1 MGKYTRGL
9 LAVILAVVLVL
20 PAAAFAMLPEANARS
35 STGMDGPV
43 MTGKTV
49 VDYDTSNH
57 WKFWAGGYNG
67 KEITTQNVGRIWTDK
82 TVRAVENG
90 DSDFLTT
97 LSAISSTS
105 DTTVSG
111 KPLDIVLVL
120 DASGSMSDPMGD
132 GDPIKRIDALKTAAN
147 SFIDT
152 IAKENAKI
160 SDESKQHQVAVVKF
174 SGNKSTTVGNDYYRD
189 DDGYTYNYS
198 QTMMGLTNCSEASA
212 TEPGATDLKKTI
224 NAINPAGSTRAD
236 YGLQLADEVFS
247 SGRADAKKIVVFFT
261 DGSPT
266 SSSGF
271 EKKVANSAV
280 NTAKKIKGNGADIYA
295 IGIFSGAKP
304 SDVPTAEG
312 ISNENKFMHAVSS
325 NYPAASSSIS
335 FWGEWTINFGAR
347 AENANYYKSATSASE
362 LEKIFEEISG
372 SIIQAGY
379 PTEVHGGY
387 GEHKSGYITFTDEL
401 GDFMQV
407 DNFTSVVYNGET
419 FAKPA
424 IKTEGNVDTYKFT
437 GAAANLVITVQHT
450 EKSKPRTGDIVTVK
464 IPASLIPLRHFKI
477 TDGVLTV
484 DDAEPIQVNYTS
496 SVKRD
501 ALDNLFT
508 PEKVAG
514 LKGYIESNTITA
526 ENGSKTVNF
535 YANKWNGG
543 TLGDT
548 IANFEP
554 ADSNRYYYFQKQ
566 TPIYVDK
573 NCTTPATG
581 SLAAEGIYYYKDE
594 FEAKGTDSKVEPRTA
609 IIEFTGGHAARFEGA
624 IVRDASGNLSFS
636 EGTARLAFI
645 DELHT
650 TKELVGGNPTGTAAD
665 VLNLKWNNTS
675 AKSDATEVDVH
686 LGNNGKI
693 SFNVTPA
700 TVDTKTSFGLTKVLE
715 GREWTDTDKFK
726 FELSATSENDAPMP
740 APATA
745 TVTKANLDDK
755 GKAAINF
762 GEITYNKP
770 GEYTYE
776 VREVKGD
783 AGGITYSK
791 NVATFK
797 VTVAVKATGGLKADV
812 EKISGETEFK
822 NTYSAKTE
830 TSLTLEA
837 TKKLTGRPMADDEFK
852 FALSYAEHDEV
863 LLDAT
868 NKGGKVEFGP
878 LTYTTESLAKLVEE
892 EKASFDDSSDK
903 PTWTIRYTAAEQ
915 TGKLPAGVSAAVSAI
930 DAYVTVV
937 DNGDGTLTATADYG
951 DAGNE
956 FVNAYTA
963 APAEASLV
971 GKKNLQVPD
980 GLTPADITGKFTFT
994 VTGEEGAPMPA
1005 NASVTN
1011 DAKGK
1016 VDFGKI
1022 TFTLDD
1028 LNKALG
1034 EKPEKREH
1042 TFTYTVTES
1051 GEVAGVT
1058 NDAKLSREVSF
1069 TVTDD
1074 SKGKLSVSRNPD
1086 GNAAFTFTNTY
1097 NVTPVETSVTDQITA
1112 TKVLT
1117 GRDMAEGEF
1126 SFELVEGEGK
1136 DAKVVATGKNA
1147 ADGKITMSAVKYT
1160 KARTHTYTLREVK
1173 GNAGG
1178 ITYSDAKFTIETTIT
1193 DSGDGTL
1200 SATHVLKDVKVAEFK
1215 NSYNV
1220 TPKSSSVTE
1229 QITADKVLDG
1239 RDLKAGEFR
1248 FELVEGNNVVA
1259 TGTNNA
1265 DGKIVMDPVTYTAAG
1280 EHTYILRE
1288 TKAGTTENGITY
1300 STAEY
1305 TVVTTVKDN
1314 NDGTLS
1320 VEHKLQNVDKATFEN
1335 AYTVTPKSFSVTDQI
1350 TATKVLTGRDLKEG
1364 EFSFELV
1371 EGNDVVATGK
1381 NDARGKI
1388 KMSPIEYTAAGE
1400 HTYTLREVKGDAGNG
1415 ITYDGKTYTIE
1426 TTITDKGDGTLEAKH
1441 VLKGDGEAKFSNSYK
1456 PNPGEFSV
1464 TDQITATKSLTG
1476 RDLKEGEFSF
1486 ELVEGDKVVATGTN
1500 DASGNITM
1508 GAVKYTEAGKHTY
1521 TLREVKGGTTS
1532 KGITYSDAKYTI
1544 ETTITDNG
1552 DGTLKAEHVLKDLTA
1567 ATFKNTYSVT
1577 PTDADLDFG
1586 LSKAVDG
1593 RAWTDSDEFS
1603 FTITAAEGTPLPDPA
1618 TVTVSKKDAKDGIA
1632 AINFGKIRYTAAG
1645 TYKYEIRE
1653 NAGNAAGMTYDG
1665 HVATAEVT
1673 VTENGEGVLTAN
1685 VTKKE
1690 SGRFTNTYRTELDYA
1705 AAGGLKLS
1713 KSLSGRPM
1721 TEGQFTFT
1729 VKPAD
1734 EASANALG
1742 LLPGANNFQSPATAE
1757 ATVGLIDI
1765 LAGHEVKFTQAD
1777 AGKTFKYTVAEKND
1791 GKPGYTY
1798 DNAERTVTI
1807 VIADDGA
1814 GTLTATTTVSGGPE
1828 GTHETVHKSGENKVE
1843 KALVPFHNSY
1853 SATTNTPGGTAA
1865 QVVATKTLTGRPMAD
1880 GEFWFGIAYQGE
1892 LVAYENLK
1900 PNIGGHVSFDTLHY
1914 DTKML
1919 ANLEAAGLA
1928 YRTDKDGKLAWTIN
1942 YTAYEDLFGLP
1953 NGVSATTWSF
1963 GFKVIVV
1970 DNGDGTLT
1978 ATVDYGGVEPLFE
1991 NVYGADAVDAALT
2004 GTKKLQ
2010 VAEGLTP
2017 ADITGKFTFT
2027 VTADEAGAP
2036 MPERTTATN
2045 DAAGNVDF
2053 GKIHFTLEDLNRALG
2068 VTDDATDKAEADEA
2082 DDVDAD
2088 EAEADADADANADEP
2103 GDESE
2108 PAAPT
2113 APRSHTFAYTVTE
2126 SGSAPGVTND
2136 ANATR
2141 KVSYTVTDD
2150 GAGHLS
2156 VVRDGDDG
2164 AAFTFTNTYG
2174 VTPADSSVTDQ
2185 VKTVKRLTGRDLAAG
2200 EFTFELLEDDVVV
2213 ANGTNDANGTVTLSP
2228 IRYEAPG
2235 THTYTL
2241 REACPN
2247 ALGLYKG
2254 VTYDGTTYTV
2264 VTTVSDNGDGT
2275 LTAAHKLEGATESAG
2290 FTNKYHAMP
2299 TQVSIGAIK
2308 VLEGRELK
2316 KDEFSF
2322 KLVGEDI
2329 ESTVANDADGKISFD
2344 KFEYDE
2350 PGTHVYTISEVKGD
2364 EVGMTYDKS
2373 VFTVTVNV
2381 VDDGE
2386 GNLKANV
2393 AFTKGD
2399 KSVEGI
2405 VFNNTYKKPETP
2417 VPTPDPGTP
2426 KTVTN
2431 IVKTVK
2437 GFLPTTGD
2445 QQAAALL
2452 MTFVIAMAGVG
2463 ALVWGIRKR

>member
-1 MGKYTRGL
+1 MGKYTRGF

-35 STGMDGPV
+35 STGMDGPI
-43 MTGKTV
+43 MTGKV
-49 VDYDTSNH
+49 ADPDTSGR
-57 WKFWAGGYNG
+57 WEIWAAGHGGN
-67 KEITTQNVGRIWTDK
+67 KVTTQNVGRIWTDK
-82 TVRAVENG
+82 TVKATEENEE
-90 DSDFLTT
+90 SDFLTT
-97 LSAISSTS
+97 LSAMSSTS
-105 DTTVSG
+105 NSTVTVTT
-111 KPLDIVLVL
+111 PLDIVMVL
-120 DASGSMSDPMGD
+120 DASGSMDHAMGD
-132 GDPIKRIDALKTAAN
+132 TDSTKRITALKNAAY

-152 IAKENAKI
+152 IAKQNEGI
-160 SDESKQHQVAVVKF
+160 EGVDRQHRVAIVKF
-174 SGNKSTTVGNDYYRD
+174 SGDTTKKVGNDTYRA
-189 DDGYTYNYS
+189 DGYTYNYS
-198 QTMMGLTNCSEASA
+198 QVMSGLTDCSG
-212 TEPGATDLKKTI
+212 PGVTDLKKTI
-224 NAINPAGSTRAD
+224 KAIKPAGATRAD
-236 YGLQLADEVFS
+236 YGLELAEGIT

-261 DGSPT
+261 DGTPT
-266 SSSGF
+266 KVDKFDPG
-271 EKKVANSAV
+271 VANDAV
-280 NTAKKIKGNGADIYA
+280 ASAKKMKDSKATIYT
-295 IGIFSGAKP
+295 IGIFDGANPKA
-304 SDVPTAEG
+304 SVQDSKT
-312 ISNENKFMHAVSS
+312 SQENKFMQAVSS
-325 NYPAASSSIS
+325 NYPNATK
-335 FWGEWTINFGAR
+335 WNTHGTR
-347 AENANYYKSATSASE
+347 AENSDYYKSATNAEELKKVFDDISQAITSE
-362 LEKIFEEISG
+362 
-372 SIIQAGY
+372 APY
-379 PTEVHGGY
+379 PTEIHKGY
-387 GEHKSGYITFTDEL
+387 DETKSGYITFTDEL

-407 DNFTSVVYNGET
+407 DGFTEVVINGTPFTKTDKTVNKET
-419 FAKPA
+419 N
-424 IKTEGNVDTYKFT
+424 TDTYEFT
-437 GAAANLVITVQHT
+437 GKAKDLLITVQRAGADNPQ
-450 EKSKPRTGDIVTVK
+450 KGDIVAVN
-464 IPASLIPLRHFKI
+464 IPASLIPLSHFK
-477 TDGVLTV
+477 TV
-484 DDAEPIQVNYTS
+484 DGKLSVDNVKPIQVKYAS
-496 SVKRD
+496 SVKSV

-508 PEKVAG
+508 PEEVTG
-514 LKGYIESNTITA
+514 LKAYIEKNTTVA
-526 ENGSKTVNF
+526 DDGSKTVSF
-535 YANKWNGG
+535 YANKWSGG
-543 TLGDT
+543 ALGDT
-548 IANFEP
+548 VATFEP
-554 ADSNRYYYFQKQ
+554 ADTNRYYYFQKQ
-566 TPIYVDK
+566 TPIYADK
-573 NCTTPATG
+573 DCTQPAKNSLTDTG
-581 SLAAEGIYYYKDE
+581 AYYYKDE
-594 FEAKGTDSKVEPRTA
+594 FEEQGSNNEAKPTTA
-609 IIEFTGGHAARFEGA
+609 VIEFIGGDAAKFDGA
-624 IVRDASGNLSFS
+624 IVADKDGNLSFS
-636 EGTARLAFI
+636 VGTARLAFI

-650 TKELVGGNPTGTAAD
+650 TKESVGDNNTGTATD
-665 VLNLKWNNTS
+665 VLNPKWNNMS
-675 AKSDATEVDVH
+675 AKAAATHVNSY

-693 SFNVTPA
+693 SFAYDMTPA
-700 TVDTKTSFGLTKVLE
+700 MVNTKASFGLTKVLE
-715 GREWTDTDKFK
+715 GRAWTDADA
-726 FELSATSENDAPMP
+726 FEFGLTSENGAPMP
-740 APATA
+740 TTTTA
-745 TVTKANLDDK
+745 IVRKADLDAQ
-755 GKAAINF
+755 GKAAIDF
-762 GEITYNKP
+762 GTIEYTEPGTYVYKVSEKHAGTTIDGIAYSGNVAEITVTVKPNKK
-770 GEYTYE
+770 GELSADVKVTSGETEFKNVYAADPVESSVTDQITAAKSLTGRDLAEGEFSFELLEIADKEVKPVETVTNGADGKVTFSAIKYTEIGQHTYML
-776 VREVKGD
+776 REVKGD
-783 AGGITYSK
+783 AGGITYDDTTYTIVTTISDNGK
-791 NVATFK
+791 GQLVATHELK
-797 VTVAVKATGGLKADV
+797 GAEDVKS
-812 EKISGETEFK
+812 IEFK
-822 NTYSAKTE
+822 
-830 TSLTLEA
+830 
-837 TKKLTGRPMADDEFK
+837 
-852 FALSYAEHDEV
+852 
-863 LLDAT
+863 
-868 NKGGKVEFGP
+868 
-878 LTYTTESLAKLVEE
+878 
-892 EKASFDDSSDK
+892 
-903 PTWTIRYTAAEQ
+903 
-915 TGKLPAGVSAAVSAI
+915 
-930 DAYVTVV
+930 
-937 DNGDGTLTATADYG
+937 
-951 DAGNE
+951 
-956 FVNAYTA
+956 NAYTA
-963 APAEASLV
+963 NAAEASLA
-971 GKKNLQVPD
+971 GIKNLQVAD
-980 GLTPADITGKFTFT
+980 GLTPADIAGKFTFT

-1051 GEVAGVT
+1051 GKVAGVT
-1058 NDAKLSREVSF
+1058 NDAKPPRTVSF

-1074 SKGKLSVSRNPD
+1074 GEGKLSVSHKPD
-1086 GNAAFTFTNTY
+1086 GDVAFTFTNTY
-1097 NVTPVETSVTDQITA
+1097 SATPVETSVTDQITA
-1112 TKVLT
+1112 IKVLT
-1117 GRDMAEGEF
+1117 GRELAADEF

-1147 ADGKITMSAVKYT
+1147 ADGKITMSPVKYT
-1160 KARTHTYTLREVK
+1160 EAGKHIYTLRELK

-1178 ITYSDAKFTIETTIT
+1178 ITYSDAE
-1193 DSGDGTL
+1193 
-1200 SATHVLKDVKVAEFK
+1200 
-1215 NSYNV
+1215 
-1220 TPKSSSVTE
+1220 
-1229 QITADKVLDG
+1229 
-1239 RDLKAGEFR
+1239 
-1248 FELVEGNNVVA
+1248 
-1259 TGTNNA
+1259 
-1265 DGKIVMDPVTYTAAG
+1265 
-1280 EHTYILRE
+1280 
-1288 TKAGTTENGITY
+1288 
-1300 STAEY
+1300 
-1305 TVVTTVKDN
+1305 
-1314 NDGTLS
+1314 
-1320 VEHKLQNVDKATFEN
+1320 
-1335 AYTVTPKSFSVTDQI
+1335 
-1350 TATKVLTGRDLKEG
+1350 
-1364 EFSFELV
+1364 
-1371 EGNDVVATGK
+1371 
-1381 NDARGKI
+1381 
-1388 KMSPIEYTAAGE
+1388 
-1400 HTYTLREVKGDAGNG
+1400 
-1415 ITYDGKTYTIE
+1415 YTIE
-1426 TTITDKGDGTLEAKH
+1426 TTIADKGDGTLEAKH
-1441 VLKGDGEAKFSNSYK
+1441 VLKD
-1456 PNPGEFSV
+1456 
-1464 TDQITATKSLTG
+1464 D
-1476 RDLKEGEFSF
+1476 
-1486 ELVEGDKVVATGTN
+1486 
-1500 DASGNITM
+1500 
-1508 GAVKYTEAGKHTY
+1508 VK
-1521 TLREVKGGTTS
+1521 
-1532 KGITYSDAKYTI
+1532 
-1544 ETTITDNG
+1544 
-1552 DGTLKAEHVLKDLTA
+1552 A
-1567 ATFKNTYSVT
+1567 ATFENAYSVT
-1577 PTDADLDFG
+1577 PLDAELDFD
-1586 LSKAVDG
+1586 LSKAIDG
-1593 RAWTDSDEFS
+1593 RDWTDSDKFS
-1603 FTITAAEGTPLPDPA
+1603 FTITAPEGTPLPDPA

-1632 AINFGKIRYTAAG
+1632 AIKFGKIHYTAAG
-1645 TYKYEIRE
+1645 TYTYEIRE
-1653 NAGNAAGMTYDG
+1653 NAGNAAGMAYDG

-1673 VTENGEGVLTAN
+1673 VTEDGEGKLTAN

-1690 SGRFTNTYRTELDYA
+1690 NGRFTNTYRTELNYT

-1729 VKPAD
+1729 VTPAD

-1742 LLPGANNFQSPATAE
+1742 LLPGANSFKSPAAAE

-1765 LAGHEVKFTQAD
+1765 LAGHEVIFTQAD
-1777 AGKTFKYTVAEKND
+1777 AGKTFTYTVAEKND
-1791 GKPGYTY
+1791 GQPGYTY
-1798 DNAERTVTI
+1798 DDAVRTVTI
-1807 VIADDGA
+1807 AVADDGA

-1928 YRTDKDGKLAWTIN
+1928 HRTDKDGKLAWTIN

-1991 NVYGADAVDAALT
+1991 NVYGAEAVDAALT

-2010 VAEGLTP
+2010 AAEGLTL

-2027 VTADEAGAP
+2027 VTADESGAP

-2082 DDVDAD
+2082 DEAEAD
-2088 EAEADADADANADEP
+2088 EAEAEEADTDANADEP
-2103 GDESE
+2103 SDEPE

-2113 APRSHTFAYTVTE
+2113 APRSHTFTYTVTE

-2136 ANATR
+2136 TNATR
-2141 KVSYTVTDD
+2141 KVSYTVSDD

-2156 VVRDGDDG
+2156 VKREGDDG

-2174 VTPADSSVTDQ
+2174 VAPTDSSVTDQ

-2200 EFTFELLEDDVVV
+2200 EFTFELLEDGVVV
-2213 ANGTNDANGTVTLSP
+2213 ASGTNDADGTVTLSP

-2275 LTAAHKLEGATESAG
+2275 LAATHKLEGATESAG

-2322 KLVGEDI
+2322 KLVGEGI
-2329 ESTVANDADGKISFD
+2329 ESTVTNDADGKINFD

-2350 PGTHVYTISEVKGD
+2350 PGTYVYTISEVKGD
-2364 EVGMTYDKS
+2364 EAGMTYDKS
-2373 VFTVTVNV
+2373 VFTATVNV

-2452 MTFVIAMAGVG
+2452 MAFVIAMAGVG

>member
-35 STGMDGPV
+35 STGMDGPI
-43 MTGKTV
+43 MTGKV
-49 VDYDTSNH
+49 ADPDTSGR
-57 WKFWAGGYNG
+57 WEIWAAGHGGN
-67 KEITTQNVGRIWTDK
+67 KVTTQNVGRIWTDK
-82 TVRAVENG
+82 TVKATEENEE
-90 DSDFLTT
+90 SDFLTT
-97 LSAISSTS
+97 LSAMSSTS
-105 DTTVSG
+105 NSTVTVTT
-111 KPLDIVLVL
+111 PLDIVMVL
-120 DASGSMSDPMGD
+120 DASGSMDDPMGG
-132 GDPIKRIDALKTAAN
+132 GDSTKRIDALKSAAN
-147 SFIDT
+147 SFINT
-152 IAKENAKI
+152 IAKQNEGI
-160 SDESKQHQVAVVKF
+160 EGVDRQHRVAIVKF
-174 SGNKSTTVGNDYYRD
+174 AGDKTNKVGNDQYKK
-189 DDGYTYNYS
+189 GQFWYNNS
-198 QTMMGLTNCSEASA
+198 QVMKGLTDCSGGNVKVLEDTVAGIKPS
-212 TEPGATDLKKTI
+212 GA
-224 NAINPAGSTRAD
+224 TRAD
-236 YGLQLADEVFS
+236 YGLELAGDITF
-247 SGRADAKKIVVFFT
+247 GRADAKKIVVFFT
-261 DGSPT
+261 DGKPT
-266 SSSGF
+266 SFSEFDSD
-271 EKKVANSAV
+271 VAKGAV
-280 NTAKKIKGNGADIYA
+280 TAAKKMKDGKATVYT
-295 IGIFSGAKP
+295 IGIFSGADPADDPSKEGT
-304 SDVPTAEG
+304 SDV
-312 ISNENKFMHAVSS
+312 NKFMHAVSS
-325 NYPAASSSIS
+325 NYPDATSYASDKL
-335 FWGEWTINFGAR
+335 GTR
-347 AENANYYKSATSASE
+347 AENSDYYKSATNAEELKKVFDDISQAITSE
-362 LEKIFEEISG
+362 
-372 SIIQAGY
+372 APY
-379 PTEVHGGY
+379 PTEIHKGY
-387 GEHKSGYITFTDEL
+387 DEIKSGYITFTDEL

-407 DNFTSVVYNGET
+407 DGFTEVVINGTPFTEASKTFNKET
-419 FAKPA
+419 N
-424 IKTEGNVDTYKFT
+424 TDTYEFT
-437 GAAANLVITVQHT
+437 GKAKDLLITVQRAGADNPQ
-450 EKSKPRTGDIVTVK
+450 KGDIVTVN
-464 IPASLIPLRHFKI
+464 IPASLIPLSHFK
-477 TDGVLTV
+477 TV
-484 DDAEPIQVNYTS
+484 DGKLSVDNVKPIQVKYAS
-496 SVKRD
+496 SVKSA

-508 PEKVAG
+508 PEKVTG
-514 LKGYIESNTITA
+514 LKDYIEHNTTVVD
-526 ENGSKTVNF
+526 GTKTVSF
-535 YANKWNGG
+535 YANKWSGG
-543 TLGDT
+543 ALGDT
-548 IANFEP
+548 VATFEP
-554 ADSNRYYYFQKQ
+554 ADTNRYYYFQKQ
-566 TPIYVDK
+566 TPIYTDK
-573 NCTTPATG
+573 DCTQPAKNSLTDTG
-581 SLAAEGIYYYKDE
+581 TYYYKDE
-594 FEAKGTDSKVEPRTA
+594 FEEQGENGEAKPATA
-609 IIEFTGGHAARFEGA
+609 VIEFIGGDAAKFDGA
-624 IVRDASGNLSFS
+624 IVADKDGNLSFS
-636 EGTARLAFI
+636 VGTARLAFI

-650 TKELVGGNPTGTAAD
+650 TKGSVGGNSTGTATD
-665 VLNLKWNNTS
+665 VLNPKWNNVS
-675 AKSDATEVDVH
+675 AKAAATHVNSY

-693 SFNVTPA
+693 SFAYDMTPA
-700 TVDTKTSFGLTKVLE
+700 MVNTKASFGLTKVLE
-715 GREWTDTDKFK
+715 GRDWTNADA
-726 FELSATSENDAPMP
+726 FEFGLTSESGAPMP
-740 APATA
+740 AARTA
-745 TVTKANLDDK
+745 TVRKADLDQ
-755 GKAAINF
+755 GKAAIDF
-762 GEITYNKP
+762 GTIEYTEPGTYVYKVSEKHAGTTIDGIAYSKNVAEITVTVTPDKE
-770 GEYTYE
+770 GELSAAVKVAWSEAEVTEFKNVYAADPVESSVTDQITVAKSLTGRDLTEGEFSFELREVKGEDSELIETVANAADGKVTFSTIKYTEIGQHTYML
-776 VREVKGD
+776 REVKGD
-783 AGGITYSK
+783 AGGITYDDTIYTVVTTIADNGK
-791 NVATFK
+791 GQLAATHELK
-797 VTVAVKATGGLKADV
+797 GAKDVKS
-812 EKISGETEFK
+812 IEFK
-822 NTYSAKTE
+822 NA
-830 TSLTLEA
+830 
-837 TKKLTGRPMADDEFK
+837 
-852 FALSYAEHDEV
+852 
-863 LLDAT
+863 
-868 NKGGKVEFGP
+868 
-878 LTYTTESLAKLVEE
+878 YTT
-892 EKASFDDSSDK
+892 
-903 PTWTIRYTAAEQ
+903 
-915 TGKLPAGVSAAVSAI
+915 
-930 DAYVTVV
+930 
-937 DNGDGTLTATADYG
+937 
-951 DAGNE
+951 
-956 FVNAYTA
+956 NA
-963 APAEASLV
+963 AEASLT
-971 GKKNLQVPD
+971 GIKNLQVAD
-980 GLTPADITGKFTFT
+980 GLTPADIAGKFTFT

-1074 SKGKLSVSRNPD
+1074 GKGNLSVSHKPD
-1086 GNAAFTFTNTY
+1086 GDVAFTFTNTY

-1117 GRDMAEGEF
+1117 GRELAAGEF
-1126 SFELVEGEGK
+1126 SFELVEGEGE
-1136 DAKVVATGKNA
+1136 DAKVIATGTNA

-1160 KARTHTYTLREVK
+1160 KAGTH
-1173 GNAGG
+1173 A
-1178 ITYSDAKFTIETTIT
+1178 
-1193 DSGDGTL
+1193 
-1200 SATHVLKDVKVAEFK
+1200 
-1215 NSYNV
+1215 
-1220 TPKSSSVTE
+1220 
-1229 QITADKVLDG
+1229 
-1239 RDLKAGEFR
+1239 
-1248 FELVEGNNVVA
+1248 
-1259 TGTNNA
+1259 
-1265 DGKIVMDPVTYTAAG
+1265 
-1280 EHTYILRE
+1280 
-1288 TKAGTTENGITY
+1288 
-1300 STAEY
+1300 
-1305 TVVTTVKDN
+1305 
-1314 NDGTLS
+1314 
-1320 VEHKLQNVDKATFEN
+1320 
-1335 AYTVTPKSFSVTDQI
+1335 
-1350 TATKVLTGRDLKEG
+1350 
-1364 EFSFELV
+1364 
-1371 EGNDVVATGK
+1371 
-1381 NDARGKI
+1381 
-1388 KMSPIEYTAAGE
+1388 
-1400 HTYTLREVKGDAGNG
+1400 
-1415 ITYDGKTYTIE
+1415 
-1426 TTITDKGDGTLEAKH
+1426 
-1441 VLKGDGEAKFSNSYK
+1441 
-1456 PNPGEFSV
+1456 
-1464 TDQITATKSLTG
+1464 
-1476 RDLKEGEFSF
+1476 
-1486 ELVEGDKVVATGTN
+1486 
-1500 DASGNITM
+1500 
-1508 GAVKYTEAGKHTY
+1508 Y
-1521 TLREVKGGTTS
+1521 TLREVKGGTIS
-1532 KGITYSDAKYTI
+1532 KGVTYSDAEYTI

-1552 DGTLKAEHVLKDLTA
+1552 DGTLSATHVLKDDVKA
-1567 ATFKNTYSVT
+1567 ATFENAYSVT
-1577 PTDADLDFG
+1577 PLDAEFDFG
-1586 LSKAVDG
+1586 LGKAIDG
-1593 RAWTDSDEFS
+1593 RDWTDSDKFS
-1603 FTITAAEGTPLPDPA
+1603 FTITASEGTPLPDPA

-1632 AINFGKIRYTAAG
+1632 AIKFGKIHYTAAG

-1653 NAGNAAGMTYDG
+1653 NAGNTVGMTYDS

-1673 VTENGEGVLTAN
+1673 VTEDGDGNLTAN

-1690 SGRFTNTYRTELDYA
+1690 NGRFTNTYRTELNYT
-1705 AAGGLKLS
+1705 AAGGLWLS
-1713 KSLSGRPM
+1713 KYLDGRPM

-1729 VKPAD
+1729 VTPAD
-1734 EASANALG
+1734 DASARALG
-1742 LLPGANNFQSPATAE
+1742 LLPGANSFKSPEAAE

-1791 GKPGYTY
+1791 GQPGYTY
-1798 DNAERTVTI
+1798 DDAVRTVTI
-1807 VIADDGA
+1807 AIADDTA

-1928 YRTDKDGKLAWTIN
+1928 HRTDKDGKLAWTIN

-2036 MPERTTATN
+2036 MPERTTVTN

-2082 DDVDAD
+2082 DEAEAD
-2088 EAEADADADANADEP
+2088 EAEAEEADPAADANV
-2103 GDESE
+2103 DESE

-2126 SGSAPGVTND
+2126 TGSAPGVTND

-2156 VVRDGDDG
+2156 VVRNGDDG
-2164 AAFTFTNTYG
+2164 AAFTFINTYS
-2174 VTPADSSVTDQ
+2174 VTPTDSVVTDQ

-2200 EFTFELLEDDVVV
+2200 EFTFDLLEDGVVV
-2213 ANGTNDANGTVTLSP
+2213 ASGTNDANGTVTLSP

-2264 VTTVSDNGDGT
+2264 VATVSDNGDGT
-2275 LTAAHKLEGATESAG
+2275 LAVTHKLEGTTESAG

-2322 KLVGEDI
+2322 KLVGEGI
-2329 ESTVANDADGKISFD
+2329 ESTVTNDADGKISFD

-2364 EVGMTYDKS
+2364 EAGMTYDKS
-2373 VFTVTVNV
+2373 VFTATVNV

-2399 KSVEGI
+2399 RSVEGI

-2417 VPTPDPGTP
+2417 TPTPDPGTP

-2452 MTFVIAMAGVG
+2452 MAFVIAMAGVG

>member
-35 STGMDGPV
+35 STGMDGPI
-43 MTGKTV
+43 MTGKV
-49 VDYDTSNH
+49 ADPDTSGR
-57 WKFWAGGYNG
+57 WEIWAAGHGGN
-67 KEITTQNVGRIWTDK
+67 KVTTQNVGRIWTDK
-82 TVRAVENG
+82 TVKATEENEE
-90 DSDFLTT
+90 SDFLTT
-97 LSAISSTS
+97 LSAMSSTS
-105 DTTVSG
+105 NSTVTVTT
-111 KPLDIVLVL
+111 PLDIVMVL
-120 DASGSMSDPMGD
+120 DASGSMDDPMGG
-132 GDPIKRIDALKTAAN
+132 GDSTKRIDALKSAAN
-147 SFIDT
+147 SFINT
-152 IAKENAKI
+152 IAKQNEGI
-160 SDESKQHQVAVVKF
+160 EGVDRQHRVAIVKF
-174 SGNKSTTVGNDYYRD
+174 AGDKTNKVGNDQYKK
-189 DDGYTYNYS
+189 GQLWYNNS
-198 QTMMGLTNCSEASA
+198 QVMKGLTDCSGGNVKVLEDTVAGIKPS
-212 TEPGATDLKKTI
+212 GA
-224 NAINPAGSTRAD
+224 TRAD
-236 YGLQLADEVFS
+236 YGLELAGDITF
-247 SGRADAKKIVVFFT
+247 GRADAKKIVVFFT
-261 DGSPT
+261 DGKPT
-266 SSSGF
+266 SFSEFDSD
-271 EKKVANSAV
+271 VAKGAV
-280 NTAKKIKGNGADIYA
+280 TAAKKMKDGKATVYT
-295 IGIFSGAKP
+295 IGIFSGADPADDPSKEGT
-304 SDVPTAEG
+304 SDV
-312 ISNENKFMHAVSS
+312 NKFMHAVSS
-325 NYPAASSSIS
+325 NYPDATSYASDKL
-335 FWGEWTINFGAR
+335 GTR
-347 AENANYYKSATSASE
+347 AENSDYYKSATNAEELKKVFDDISQAITSE
-362 LEKIFEEISG
+362 
-372 SIIQAGY
+372 APY
-379 PTEVHGGY
+379 PTEIHKGY
-387 GEHKSGYITFTDEL
+387 DETKSGYITFTDEL

-407 DNFTSVVYNGET
+407 DGFTEVVINGTPFTEASKTFNKET
-419 FAKPA
+419 N
-424 IKTEGNVDTYKFT
+424 TDTYEFT
-437 GAAANLVITVQHT
+437 GKAKDLLITVQRAGADNPQ
-450 EKSKPRTGDIVTVK
+450 KGDIVTVN
-464 IPASLIPLRHFKI
+464 IPASLIPLSHFK
-477 TDGVLTV
+477 TV
-484 DDAEPIQVNYTS
+484 DGKLSVDNVKPIQVKYAS
-496 SVKRD
+496 SVKSA

-508 PEKVAG
+508 PEKVTG
-514 LKGYIESNTITA
+514 LKDYIEHNTTVVD
-526 ENGSKTVNF
+526 GTKTVSF
-535 YANKWNGG
+535 YANKWSGG
-543 TLGDT
+543 ALGDT
-548 IANFEP
+548 VATFEP
-554 ADSNRYYYFQKQ
+554 ADTNRYYYFQKQ
-566 TPIYVDK
+566 TPIYTDK
-573 NCTTPATG
+573 DCTQPAKNSLTDTG
-581 SLAAEGIYYYKDE
+581 TYYYKDE
-594 FEAKGTDSKVEPRTA
+594 FEEQGENGEAKPATA
-609 IIEFTGGHAARFEGA
+609 VIEFIGGDAAKFDGA
-624 IVRDASGNLSFS
+624 IVADKDGNLSFS
-636 EGTARLAFI
+636 VGTARLAFI

-650 TKELVGGNPTGTAAD
+650 TKGSVGGNSTGTATD
-665 VLNLKWNNTS
+665 VLNPKWNNVS
-675 AKSDATEVDVH
+675 AKAAATHVNSY

-693 SFNVTPA
+693 SFAYDMTPA
-700 TVDTKTSFGLTKVLE
+700 MVNTKASFGLTKVLE
-715 GREWTDTDKFK
+715 GRDWTNADA
-726 FELSATSENDAPMP
+726 FEFGLTSESGAPMP
-740 APATA
+740 AARTA
-745 TVTKANLDDK
+745 TVRKADLDQ
-755 GKAAINF
+755 GKAAIDF
-762 GEITYNKP
+762 GTIEYTEPGTYVYKVSEKHAGTTIDGIAYSKNVAEITVTVTPDKE
-770 GEYTYE
+770 GELSAAVKVAWSEAEVTEFKNVYAADPVESSVTDQITVAKSLTGRDLTEGEFSFELREVKGEDSELIETVANAADGKVTFSTIKYTEIGQHTYML
-776 VREVKGD
+776 REVKGD
-783 AGGITYSK
+783 AGGITYDDTIYTVVTTIADNGK
-791 NVATFK
+791 GQLAATHELK
-797 VTVAVKATGGLKADV
+797 GAKDVKS
-812 EKISGETEFK
+812 IEFK
-822 NTYSAKTE
+822 NA
-830 TSLTLEA
+830 
-837 TKKLTGRPMADDEFK
+837 
-852 FALSYAEHDEV
+852 
-863 LLDAT
+863 
-868 NKGGKVEFGP
+868 
-878 LTYTTESLAKLVEE
+878 YTT
-892 EKASFDDSSDK
+892 
-903 PTWTIRYTAAEQ
+903 
-915 TGKLPAGVSAAVSAI
+915 
-930 DAYVTVV
+930 
-937 DNGDGTLTATADYG
+937 
-951 DAGNE
+951 
-956 FVNAYTA
+956 NA
-963 APAEASLV
+963 AEASLT
-971 GKKNLQVPD
+971 GIKNLQVAD
-980 GLTPADITGKFTFT
+980 GLTPADIAGKFTFT

-1074 SKGKLSVSRNPD
+1074 GKGNLSVSHKPD
-1086 GNAAFTFTNTY
+1086 GDVAFTFTNTY

-1117 GRDMAEGEF
+1117 GRELAAGEF
-1126 SFELVEGEGK
+1126 SFELVEGEGE
-1136 DAKVVATGKNA
+1136 DAKVIATGTNA

-1160 KARTHTYTLREVK
+1160 KAGTH
-1173 GNAGG
+1173 A
-1178 ITYSDAKFTIETTIT
+1178 
-1193 DSGDGTL
+1193 
-1200 SATHVLKDVKVAEFK
+1200 
-1215 NSYNV
+1215 
-1220 TPKSSSVTE
+1220 
-1229 QITADKVLDG
+1229 
-1239 RDLKAGEFR
+1239 
-1248 FELVEGNNVVA
+1248 
-1259 TGTNNA
+1259 
-1265 DGKIVMDPVTYTAAG
+1265 
-1280 EHTYILRE
+1280 
-1288 TKAGTTENGITY
+1288 
-1300 STAEY
+1300 
-1305 TVVTTVKDN
+1305 
-1314 NDGTLS
+1314 
-1320 VEHKLQNVDKATFEN
+1320 
-1335 AYTVTPKSFSVTDQI
+1335 
-1350 TATKVLTGRDLKEG
+1350 
-1364 EFSFELV
+1364 
-1371 EGNDVVATGK
+1371 
-1381 NDARGKI
+1381 
-1388 KMSPIEYTAAGE
+1388 
-1400 HTYTLREVKGDAGNG
+1400 
-1415 ITYDGKTYTIE
+1415 
-1426 TTITDKGDGTLEAKH
+1426 
-1441 VLKGDGEAKFSNSYK
+1441 
-1456 PNPGEFSV
+1456 
-1464 TDQITATKSLTG
+1464 
-1476 RDLKEGEFSF
+1476 
-1486 ELVEGDKVVATGTN
+1486 
-1500 DASGNITM
+1500 
-1508 GAVKYTEAGKHTY
+1508 Y
-1521 TLREVKGGTTS
+1521 TLREVKGGTIS
-1532 KGITYSDAKYTI
+1532 KGVTYSDAEYTI

-1552 DGTLKAEHVLKDLTA
+1552 DGTLSATHVLKDDVKA
-1567 ATFKNTYSVT
+1567 ATFENAYSVT
-1577 PTDADLDFG
+1577 PLDAEFDFG
-1586 LSKAVDG
+1586 LGKAIDG
-1593 RAWTDSDEFS
+1593 RDWTDSDKFS
-1603 FTITAAEGTPLPDPA
+1603 FTITASEGTPLPDPA

-1632 AINFGKIRYTAAG
+1632 AIKFGKIHYTAAG

-1653 NAGNAAGMTYDG
+1653 NAGNTVGMTYDS

-1673 VTENGEGVLTAN
+1673 VTEDGDGNLTAN

-1690 SGRFTNTYRTELDYA
+1690 NGRFTNTYRTELNYT
-1705 AAGGLKLS
+1705 AAGGLWLS
-1713 KSLSGRPM
+1713 KYLDGRPM

-1729 VKPAD
+1729 VTPAD
-1734 EASANALG
+1734 DASARALG
-1742 LLPGANNFQSPATAE
+1742 LLPGANSFKSPEAAE

-1791 GKPGYTY
+1791 GQPGYTY
-1798 DNAERTVTI
+1798 DDAVRTVTI
-1807 VIADDGA
+1807 AIADDTA

-1928 YRTDKDGKLAWTIN
+1928 HRTDKDGKLAWTIN

-2036 MPERTTATN
+2036 MPERTTVTN

-2082 DDVDAD
+2082 DEAEAD
-2088 EAEADADADANADEP
+2088 EAEAEEADPAADANV
-2103 GDESE
+2103 DESE

-2126 SGSAPGVTND
+2126 TGSAPGVTND

-2156 VVRDGDDG
+2156 VVRNGDDG
-2164 AAFTFTNTYG
+2164 AAFTFINTYS
-2174 VTPADSSVTDQ
+2174 VTPTDSVVTDQ

-2200 EFTFELLEDDVVV
+2200 EFTFDLLEDGVVV
-2213 ANGTNDANGTVTLSP
+2213 ASGTNDANGTVTLSP

-2264 VTTVSDNGDGT
+2264 VATVSDNGDGT
-2275 LTAAHKLEGATESAG
+2275 LAVTHKLEGTTESAG

-2322 KLVGEDI
+2322 KLVGEGI
-2329 ESTVANDADGKISFD
+2329 ESTVTNDADGKISFD

-2364 EVGMTYDKS
+2364 EAGMTYDKS
-2373 VFTVTVNV
+2373 VFTATVNV

-2399 KSVEGI
+2399 RSVEGI

-2417 VPTPDPGTP
+2417 TPTPDPGTP

-2452 MTFVIAMAGVG
+2452 MAFVIAMAGVG

>member
-35 STGMDGPV
+35 STGMDGPI
-43 MTGKTV
+43 MTGKV
-49 VDYDTSNH
+49 ADPDTSGR
-57 WKFWAGGYNG
+57 WEIWAAGHGGN
-67 KEITTQNVGRIWTDK
+67 KVTTQNVGRIWTDK
-82 TVRAVENG
+82 TVKATEENEE
-90 DSDFLTT
+90 SDFLTT
-97 LSAISSTS
+97 LSAMSSTS
-105 DTTVSG
+105 NSTVTVTT
-111 KPLDIVLVL
+111 PLDIVMVL
-120 DASGSMSDPMGD
+120 DASGSMDDPMGG
-132 GDPIKRIDALKTAAN
+132 GDSTKRIDALKSAAN
-147 SFIDT
+147 SFINT
-152 IAKENAKI
+152 IAKQNEGI
-160 SDESKQHQVAVVKF
+160 EGVDRQHRVAIVKF
-174 SGNKSTTVGNDYYRD
+174 AGDKTNKVGNDQYKK
-189 DDGYTYNYS
+189 GQFWYNNS
-198 QTMMGLTNCSEASA
+198 QVMKGLTDCSGGNVKVLEDTVAGIKPS
-212 TEPGATDLKKTI
+212 GA
-224 NAINPAGSTRAD
+224 TRAD
-236 YGLQLADEVFS
+236 YGLELAGDITF
-247 SGRADAKKIVVFFT
+247 GRADAKKIVVFFT
-261 DGSPT
+261 DGKPT
-266 SSSGF
+266 SFSEFDSD
-271 EKKVANSAV
+271 VAKGAV
-280 NTAKKIKGNGADIYA
+280 TAAKKMKDGKATVYT
-295 IGIFSGAKP
+295 IGIFSGADPADDPSKEGT
-304 SDVPTAEG
+304 SDV
-312 ISNENKFMHAVSS
+312 NKFMHAVSS
-325 NYPAASSSIS
+325 NYPDATSYASDKL
-335 FWGEWTINFGAR
+335 GTR
-347 AENANYYKSATSASE
+347 AENSDYYKSATNAEELKKVFDDISQAITSE
-362 LEKIFEEISG
+362 
-372 SIIQAGY
+372 APY
-379 PTEVHGGY
+379 PTEIHKGY
-387 GEHKSGYITFTDEL
+387 DETKSGYITFTDEL

-407 DNFTSVVYNGET
+407 DGFTEVVINGTPFTEASKTFNKET
-419 FAKPA
+419 N
-424 IKTEGNVDTYKFT
+424 TDTYEFT
-437 GAAANLVITVQHT
+437 GKAKDLFITVQRAGADNPQ
-450 EKSKPRTGDIVTVK
+450 KGDIVTVN
-464 IPASLIPLRHFKI
+464 IPASLIPLSHFK
-477 TDGVLTV
+477 TV
-484 DDAEPIQVNYTS
+484 DGKLSVDNVKPIQVKYAS
-496 SVKRD
+496 SVKSA

-508 PEKVAG
+508 PEKVTG
-514 LKGYIESNTITA
+514 LKDYIEHNTTVVD
-526 ENGSKTVNF
+526 GTKTVSF
-535 YANKWNGG
+535 YANKWSGG
-543 TLGDT
+543 ALGDT
-548 IANFEP
+548 VATFEP
-554 ADSNRYYYFQKQ
+554 ADTNRYYYFQKQ
-566 TPIYVDK
+566 TPIYTDK
-573 NCTTPATG
+573 DCTQPAKNSLTDTG
-581 SLAAEGIYYYKDE
+581 TYYYKDE
-594 FEAKGTDSKVEPRTA
+594 FEEQGENGEAKPATA
-609 IIEFTGGHAARFEGA
+609 VIEFIGGDAAKFDGA
-624 IVRDASGNLSFS
+624 IVADKDGNLSFS
-636 EGTARLAFI
+636 VGTARLAFI

-650 TKELVGGNPTGTAAD
+650 TKGSVGGNSTGTATD
-665 VLNLKWNNTS
+665 VLNPKWNNVS
-675 AKSDATEVDVH
+675 AKAAATHVNSY

-693 SFNVTPA
+693 SFAYDMTPA
-700 TVDTKTSFGLTKVLE
+700 MVNTKASFGLTKVLE
-715 GREWTDTDKFK
+715 GRDWTNADA
-726 FELSATSENDAPMP
+726 FEFGLTSESGTPMP
-740 APATA
+740 AARTA
-745 TVTKANLDDK
+745 TVRKADLDQ
-755 GKAAINF
+755 GKAAIDF
-762 GEITYNKP
+762 GTIEYTEPGTYVYKVSEKHAGTTIDGIAYSKNVAEITVTVTPDKE
-770 GEYTYE
+770 GELSAAVKVAWSEAEVTEFKNVYAADPVESSVTDQITVAKSLTGRDLTEGEFSFELREVKGEDSELIETVANAADGKVTFSTIKYTEIGQHTYML
-776 VREVKGD
+776 REVKGD
-783 AGGITYSK
+783 AGGITYDDTIYTVVTTIADNGK
-791 NVATFK
+791 GQLAATHELK
-797 VTVAVKATGGLKADV
+797 GAKDVKR
-812 EKISGETEFK
+812 IEFK
-822 NTYSAKTE
+822 NA
-830 TSLTLEA
+830 
-837 TKKLTGRPMADDEFK
+837 
-852 FALSYAEHDEV
+852 
-863 LLDAT
+863 
-868 NKGGKVEFGP
+868 
-878 LTYTTESLAKLVEE
+878 YTT
-892 EKASFDDSSDK
+892 
-903 PTWTIRYTAAEQ
+903 
-915 TGKLPAGVSAAVSAI
+915 
-930 DAYVTVV
+930 
-937 DNGDGTLTATADYG
+937 
-951 DAGNE
+951 
-956 FVNAYTA
+956 NA
-963 APAEASLV
+963 AEASLT
-971 GKKNLQVPD
+971 GIKNLQVAD
-980 GLTPADITGKFTFT
+980 GLTPADIAGKFTFT

-1074 SKGKLSVSRNPD
+1074 GKGNLSVSHKPD
-1086 GNAAFTFTNTY
+1086 GDVAFTFTNTY
-1097 NVTPVETSVTDQITA
+1097 NVTPVETSVTGQITA

-1117 GRDMAEGEF
+1117 GRELAAGEF
-1126 SFELVEGEGK
+1126 SFELVEGEGE
-1136 DAKVVATGKNA
+1136 DAKVIATGTNA

-1160 KARTHTYTLREVK
+1160 KAGTH
-1173 GNAGG
+1173 A
-1178 ITYSDAKFTIETTIT
+1178 
-1193 DSGDGTL
+1193 
-1200 SATHVLKDVKVAEFK
+1200 
-1215 NSYNV
+1215 
-1220 TPKSSSVTE
+1220 
-1229 QITADKVLDG
+1229 
-1239 RDLKAGEFR
+1239 
-1248 FELVEGNNVVA
+1248 
-1259 TGTNNA
+1259 
-1265 DGKIVMDPVTYTAAG
+1265 
-1280 EHTYILRE
+1280 
-1288 TKAGTTENGITY
+1288 
-1300 STAEY
+1300 
-1305 TVVTTVKDN
+1305 
-1314 NDGTLS
+1314 
-1320 VEHKLQNVDKATFEN
+1320 
-1335 AYTVTPKSFSVTDQI
+1335 
-1350 TATKVLTGRDLKEG
+1350 
-1364 EFSFELV
+1364 
-1371 EGNDVVATGK
+1371 
-1381 NDARGKI
+1381 
-1388 KMSPIEYTAAGE
+1388 
-1400 HTYTLREVKGDAGNG
+1400 
-1415 ITYDGKTYTIE
+1415 
-1426 TTITDKGDGTLEAKH
+1426 
-1441 VLKGDGEAKFSNSYK
+1441 
-1456 PNPGEFSV
+1456 
-1464 TDQITATKSLTG
+1464 
-1476 RDLKEGEFSF
+1476 
-1486 ELVEGDKVVATGTN
+1486 
-1500 DASGNITM
+1500 
-1508 GAVKYTEAGKHTY
+1508 Y
-1521 TLREVKGGTTS
+1521 TLREVKGGTIS
-1532 KGITYSDAKYTI
+1532 KGVTYSDAEYTI

-1552 DGTLKAEHVLKDLTA
+1552 DGTLSATHVLKDDVKA
-1567 ATFKNTYSVT
+1567 ATFENAYSVT
-1577 PTDADLDFG
+1577 PLDAEFDFG
-1586 LSKAVDG
+1586 LGKAIDG
-1593 RAWTDSDEFS
+1593 RDWTDSDKFS
-1603 FTITAAEGTPLPDPA
+1603 FTITASEGTPLPDPA

-1632 AINFGKIRYTAAG
+1632 AIKFGKIHYTAAG

-1653 NAGNAAGMTYDG
+1653 NAGNTVGMTYDS

-1673 VTENGEGVLTAN
+1673 VTEDGDGNLTAN

-1690 SGRFTNTYRTELDYA
+1690 NGRFTNTYRTELNYT
-1705 AAGGLKLS
+1705 AAGGLWLS
-1713 KSLSGRPM
+1713 KYLDGRPM

-1729 VKPAD
+1729 VTPAD
-1734 EASANALG
+1734 DASARALG
-1742 LLPGANNFQSPATAE
+1742 LLPGANSFKSPEAAE

-1765 LAGHEVKFTQAD
+1765 LAGHEVKFKQAD

-1791 GKPGYTY
+1791 GQPGYTY
-1798 DNAERTVTI
+1798 DDAVRTVTI
-1807 VIADDGA
+1807 AIADDTA

-1928 YRTDKDGKLAWTIN
+1928 HRTDKDGKLAWTIN

-2036 MPERTTATN
+2036 MPERTTVTN

-2082 DDVDAD
+2082 DEAEAD
-2088 EAEADADADANADEP
+2088 EAEAEEADPAADANV
-2103 GDESE
+2103 DESE

-2126 SGSAPGVTND
+2126 TGSAPGVTND

-2156 VVRDGDDG
+2156 VVRNGDDG
-2164 AAFTFTNTYG
+2164 AAFTFINTYS
-2174 VTPADSSVTDQ
+2174 VTPTDSVVTDQ

-2200 EFTFELLEDDVVV
+2200 EFTFDLLEDGVVV
-2213 ANGTNDANGTVTLSP
+2213 ASGTNDANGTVTLSP

-2264 VTTVSDNGDGT
+2264 VATVSDNGDGT
-2275 LTAAHKLEGATESAG
+2275 LAVTHKLEGTTESAG

-2322 KLVGEDI
+2322 KLVGEGI
-2329 ESTVANDADGKISFD
+2329 ESTVTNDADGKISFD

-2364 EVGMTYDKS
+2364 EAGMTYDKS
-2373 VFTVTVNV
+2373 VFTATVNV

-2386 GNLKANV
+2386 GSLKASV
-2393 AFTKGD
+2393 AFAKGD

-2417 VPTPDPGTP
+2417 TPTPDPGTP

-2452 MTFVIAMAGVG
+2452 MAFVIAMAGVG